1 MLKKLSL
8 IHIILTLLLI
18 SEVNTLKSQIYS
30 PVMGKCSINFPEK
43 YVNTEKVSEDGMNT
57 AFAKAK
63 KEDQVFVFKCVEHR
77 DAIKTKDPKNFL
89 EISALGLA
97 KAMEGTQTKKETF
110 KYKNY
115 EGLETFVTVSSKKV
129 YIFYRVLLV
138 GNIQYQFFVI
148 TPSNTKT
155 TEINNFFD
163 SFKLL

>member
-1 MLKKLSL
+1 MLNKYIYL
-8 IHIILTLLLI
+8 ILI
-18 SEVNTLKSQIYS
+18 SVLCAYTGVLKSQIYS
-30 PVMGKCSINFPEK
+30 PAMGKCSINFPEK
-43 YVNTEKVSEDGMNT
+43 YVDTEKVSEDGMNT

-63 KEDQVFVFKCVEHR
+63 KDDQVFVFKCVEHR
-77 DAIKTKDPKNFL
+77 DAIKSKDPKNFL

-97 KAMEGTQTKKETF
+97 KAMEGTQVKKETF
-110 KYKNY
+110 KFKNY
-115 EGLETFVTVSSKKV
+115 DGLETYVTVSSKKV

-148 TPSNTKT
+148 TPSSSKT